1 MKTTPR
7 EYPARVV
14 RVIDGDT
21 VDLDVDVGFRS
32 TYRDRF
38 RLNGLNAPEGKTAAG
53 ARLSDLL
60 YTGREVVVTTYKPEK
75 FGRWL
80 ADIAVPEVCSSVCEM
95 LLAEGLAVKYD
106 GGKR

>member
-1 MKTTPR
+1 MRSR
-7 EYPARVV
+7 EYPAKVF

-21 VDLDVDVGFRS
+21 VELDVDTGFRT

-38 RLNGLNAPEGKTAAG
+38 RLNGINAPEGKSDAS
-53 ARLSDLL
+53 ARLSILL

-80 ADIAVPEVCSSVCEM
+80 ADIAVPEVCTSVCEM
-95 LLAEGLAVKYD
+95 LLAEGLAVPYH
-106 GGKR
+106 GGKRS